1 MLYFLPIHKGM
12 GYIPGTGLSKFI
24 TFTTNLPEVDLF
36 IVEDLDTVRSVVR
49 DENFLAIVN
58 HYSIGKLQMLGTT
71 KLIENIATLVK
82 NDDSHDFALNDYDT
96 TLVVHGNSSGML
108 QNVGTKFTH
117 KLAILIVNLNLY

>member
-1 MLYFLPIHKGM
+1 MVST
-12 GYIPGTGLSKFI
+12 PGTTSMSKFI
-24 TFTTNLPEVDLF
+24 TFTTNLPEVDPF

-71 KLIENIATLVK
+71 ELIENIATLVK

-96 TLVVHGNSSGML
+96 TLVVHGYSSGML